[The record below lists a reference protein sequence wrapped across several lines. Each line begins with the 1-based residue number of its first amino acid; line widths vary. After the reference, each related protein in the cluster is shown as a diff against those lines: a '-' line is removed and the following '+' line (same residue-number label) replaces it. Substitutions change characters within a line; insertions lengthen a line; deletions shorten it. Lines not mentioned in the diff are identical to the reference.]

1 MKKSI
6 LILIGAAL
14 MLNCNAMGLA
24 APERDISQ
32 KDEIQIYTSNELFN
46 LVEQWTDLYSTQNAN
61 ADIKVSKLEKLNV
74 NKERLSQNNWILAS
88 DAQNE
93 DLCSK
98 AAWKMLIGRDP
109 VIAVTSSKNPHIK
122 RISEMGLS
130 KDEIKEIISGGSLS
144 SWGVFLDTKSPNK
157 IEVFLEDNSSVR
169 SAIVNYTGIGKDK
182 LSNKQARTGNEL
194 ISQLENNP
202 EAVGFIRLSE
212 IITQDQKSF
221 INGIVPLPL
230 DLNANNK
237 IDSFEDIY
245 KSTQS
250 FLRGSWIG
258 KYPREMLT
266 HLYMISDREPTKDIE
281 ISFLT
286 FLMINGNEILTES
299 NFISLIDEEAYSAM
313 NRLDKAQLP
322 GVIAGTRR
330 SGKTIILIISTII
343 LLFLIP
349 GLILRLRRGKAHSSI
364 QDIQKGNVLTPEII
378 KNANG
383 ILFDK
388 SHTWAF
394 MEKDGNVR
402 IGIDDFLQHVLGS
415 ISKVKLLSVGDK
427 VTKGEKIISISNK
440 GKQVSI
446 KSPVSGTIIGHN
458 HALQSSPS
466 LLNTSPQSEGWI
478 YTIEPHN
485 WQSENSTMLMGSQ
498 YISWVRD
505 EISRLKDFLLWAL
518 KENHGQTGQLILT
531 DGGDVPDNTLDHLEV
546 EVWEEF
552 QQNFIDQSKNYK
564 YGN

>member
-6 LILIGAAL
+6 LILIGAIL
-14 MLNCNAMGLA
+14 MLNFNASGLA
-24 APERDISQ
+24 PEEDISQ
-32 KDEIQIYTSNELFN
+32 KDEISIYTSNEFFN
-46 LVEQWTDLYSTQNAN
+46 LVEKWTDLYSTQNSN
-61 ADIKVSKLEKLNV
+61 ADIIIAKLENLNA
-74 NKERLSQNNWILAS
+74 NKEGLSQNNWILAT
-88 DAQNE
+88 DAQNK
-93 DLCSK
+93 DLCSN
-98 AAWKMLIGRDP
+98 ATWKMLIGRDP

-122 RISEMGLS
+122 KIAEVGLS
-130 KDEIKEIISGGSLS
+130 KDEIKEIVSAGSLT
-144 SWGVFLDTKSPNK
+144 SWGVFFDTKSSNK
-157 IEVFLEDNSSVR
+157 IEVLLEDNSSVR
-169 SAIVNYTGIGKDK
+169 SAIVNYTGLGMDK

-194 ISQLENNP
+194 ISQLGNNP

-212 IITQDQKSF
+212 VITQDQKSF
-221 INGIVPLPL
+221 INGITPLPL

-245 KSTQS
+245 KSSQT

-258 KYPREMLT
+258 KYPREMVT
-266 HLYMISDREPTKDIE
+266 HLYMISDREPVKDLE

-286 FLMINGNEILTES
+286 FLMINENDILTGS
-299 NFISLIDEEAYSAM
+299 NFISLIDEESYSTM

-322 GVIAGTRR
+322 GVIAGTKK
-330 SGKTIILIISTII
+330 SGNTIILIISAII
-343 LLFLIP
+343 ILFLIP
-349 GLILRLRRGKAHSSI
+349 GLILRFRRGRAQSSI

-394 MEKDGNVR
+394 MEKDGNVK

-415 ISKVKLLSVGDK
+415 ISKIKLLSVGDK
-427 VTKGEKIISISNK
+427 VTKGEKIITLSNK
-440 GKQVSI
+440 GKQISI
-446 KSPVSGTIIGHN
+446 KSPVSGTIIEHN
-458 HALQSSPS
+458 HTLQSNPS

-478 YTIEPHN
+478 YMIEPVN
-485 WQSENSTMLMGSQ
+485 WQSENSIMLMGSQ

-552 QQNFIDQSKNYK
+552 QQNFIDKSKK
-564 YGN
+564 L